1 MESKDTLITKLK
13 EELKKSNTIIL
24 DLLRERETMKRAYE
38 MQIDLVKALENKID
52 RLIKIKAIWF
62 FQDTRPK

>member
-13 EELKKSNTIIL
+13 EELKKSNKLIL

-52 RLIKIKAIWF
+52 RLIKN
-62 FQDTRPK
+62 